1 MAILFSERV
10 AIYFT
15 SVTSEIT
22 ETSSENVQPH
32 FVNSVFYEIGVK
44 ILCLLDICS
53 LGFLHE
59 IRLLRKTIARFF
71 RPP

>member
-1 MAILFSERV
+1 MLKRLFSQNVAILFSERV

-32 FVNSVFYEIGVK
+32 FVNSVFCEIGVK
-44 ILCLLDICS
+44 ILRLLDTFL

-59 IRLLRKTIARFF
+59 LWL
-71 RPP
+71 